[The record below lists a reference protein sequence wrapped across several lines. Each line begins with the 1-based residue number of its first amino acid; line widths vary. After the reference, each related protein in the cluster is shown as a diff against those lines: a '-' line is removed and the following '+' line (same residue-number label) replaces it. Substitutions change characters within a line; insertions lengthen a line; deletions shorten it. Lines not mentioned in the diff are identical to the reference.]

1 MKHYNRRFLTIHT
14 EEMKRKGA
22 TNEIPK
28 RYFAMVE
35 KVAKKVPKDYARI
48 GVMDLND
55 IIQEANMAL
64 IVAWN
69 NIKWD
74 IINKVPKKER
84 EDAIHGFL
92 FKSMTLQV
100 KRRVQSQSDGMR
112 VPQMGAATGESRTDK
127 YGNIKGIQSAK
138 GKDIL
143 TTLFPNWFK
152 DFESVIDHW
161 GEDVDDYAS
170 EQLGFFIEE
179 LLYRDFKYSDADI
192 ILWFYG
198 IGHDRLSYKEIA
210 ERQGKRPKAI
220 NVKKH
225 RLMESLKSNHYKN
238 LISKYVVEE
247 EFKTSSNA
255 YAWCNENLN
264 IY

>member
-48 GVMDLND
+48 GIMDLND

-64 IVAWN
+64 VVAWN

-112 VPQMGAATGESRTDK
+112 LPDSGRVRNESGDR
-127 YGNIKGIQSAK
+127 SSK

-161 GEDVDDYAS
+161 GEDIDDYAS

-179 LLYRDFKYSDADI
+179 LLYRDFKYSDADV
-192 ILWFYG
+192 LLQFYG

-210 ERQGKRPKAI
+210 NNQGKSITSIK
-220 NVKKH
+220 VKKH
-225 RLMESLKSNHYKN
+225 RVLESLKSDHYKN
-238 LISKYVVEE
+238 LISKYIVEE

-255 YAWCNENLN
+255 YTWCNENLN

>member
-64 IVAWN
+64 VVAWN

-74 IINKVPKKER
+74 IINKAPKHER

-100 KRRVQSQSDGMR
+100 KRRVHSQSDGMR
-112 VPQMGAATGESRTDK
+112 IPE
-127 YGNIKGIQSAK
+127 KGVSLNNTQSGK
-138 GKDIL
+138 GKDML

-152 DFESVIDHW
+152 DFQGVIDHW

-225 RLMESLKSNHYKN
+225 RLMESLKSDHYKS